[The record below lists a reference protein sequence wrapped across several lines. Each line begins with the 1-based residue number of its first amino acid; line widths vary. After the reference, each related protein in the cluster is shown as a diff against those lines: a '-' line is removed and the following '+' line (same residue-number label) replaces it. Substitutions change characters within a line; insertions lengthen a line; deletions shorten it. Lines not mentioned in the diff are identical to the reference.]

1 VGAELRGRGQRA
13 EGREPR
19 AEHDEAPMPSRI
31 PELQTCR
38 AVLGMSSVCHCP
50 SLIVNWTRL
59 GDNVPAKR
67 SDTGLRWHHE
77 EIWRRIS
84 FPTVCHRTLC
94 VVRPRHTLIPPGT
107 FSTARDRGQGQGQ
120 GAVGSG
126 AILPV
131 RPRIW
136 DESNRRKK
144 KLFAC
149 LRAELQSF
157 TRTYLGRCATTF
169 LI

>member
-1 VGAELRGRGQRA
+1 MLNSAGEGRGQRA
-13 EGREPR
+13 ESR
-19 AEHDEAPMPSRI
+19 ARRGANAPSRI

-107 FSTARDRGQGQGQ
+107 FSTARDRGQGTGT
-120 GAVGSG
+120 GGSRQRG
-126 AILPV
+126 DSSRTTKDLGTKATGGRRNCSPV
-131 RPRIW
+131 
-136 DESNRRKK
+136 
-144 KLFAC
+144 
-149 LRAELQSF
+149 
-157 TRTYLGRCATTF
+157 
-169 LI
+169 